1 LIGADG
7 KQVGV
12 VSKDEALS
20 MADDLKLDLVE
31 ISPNA
36 DPPVCKI
43 MDYNKYVFQ
52 NNKRS
57 TASKNK
63 QKRVHIKKLRVRP
76 GIEEGDYQ
84 VKLRNLTR
92 FLKDGDKVEIS
103 VRFKG
108 REMSHKELGLEL
120 IQRIRSDLQEHAEVE
135 REPQL
140 QDRQLI
146 MILVPKK

>member
-1 LIGADG
+1 MIGADG